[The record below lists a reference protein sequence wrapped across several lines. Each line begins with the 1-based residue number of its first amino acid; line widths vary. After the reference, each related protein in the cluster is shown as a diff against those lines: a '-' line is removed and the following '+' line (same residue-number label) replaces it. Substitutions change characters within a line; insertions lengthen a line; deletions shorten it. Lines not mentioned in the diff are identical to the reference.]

1 MIKLKNILLEIGEA
15 NVNPFTWQRTAGVS
29 AAVFKERMEKEV
41 HNDGYD
47 IFNRYE
53 FTTDKGTVY
62 VVDMDIET
70 VMGVSGP
77 TGAIECEI
85 DFATKSKVGIATMD
99 ATNRHE
105 QYAVMSTITDIFIAW
120 VNEWDNELYI
130 NSITIDPIKDEGEEI
145 GVFRTSNQRGKLYH
159 AFMKKQLH
167 KLNKQYHIRVFDDH
181 FEISP
186 TFMKP
191 DDADTT
197 KQKYDFT
204 GIVDK

>member
-15 NVNPFTWQRTAGVS
+15 NVKPFAWQLTAGVS
-29 AAVFKERMEKEV
+29 AAVFKERRGRPESQGGG
-41 HNDGYD
+41 GYD
-47 IFNRYE
+47 IFNTYE

-70 VMGVSGP
+70 VMDVSGP
-77 TGAIECEI
+77 TEAIRCEI
-85 DFATKSKVGIATMD
+85 DFSTKNRGGIATMD

-105 QYAVMSTITDIFIAW
+105 QYAVMSTITDIFITW

-130 NSITIDPIKDEGEEI
+130 NSITIDPIKDEDDDSYGD
-145 GVFRTSNQRGKLYH
+145 RTDNQRGRLYH

-167 KLNKQYHIRVFDDH
+167 KLNKQYHIRVFDNH

-186 TFMKP
+186 RFINPK
-191 DDADTT
+191 
-197 KQKYDFT
+197 
-204 GIVDK
+204 DK